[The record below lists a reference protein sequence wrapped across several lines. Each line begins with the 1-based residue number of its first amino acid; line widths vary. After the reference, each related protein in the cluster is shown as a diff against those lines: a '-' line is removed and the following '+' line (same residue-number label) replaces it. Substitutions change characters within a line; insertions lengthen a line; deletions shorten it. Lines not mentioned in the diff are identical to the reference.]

1 MLVSSVGYS
10 FAANAQ
16 GGTGSTGNDSNN
28 PAVIQN
34 DATGAVNSGAMMNK
48 DNSGAVPK
56 PGKDCGQR
64 GENQGTAQ
72 PDAKVACE

>member
-1 MLVSSVGYS
+1 
-10 FAANAQ
+10 
-16 GGTGSTGNDSNN
+16 
-28 PAVIQN
+28 
-34 DATGAVNSGAMMNK
+34 MMNK